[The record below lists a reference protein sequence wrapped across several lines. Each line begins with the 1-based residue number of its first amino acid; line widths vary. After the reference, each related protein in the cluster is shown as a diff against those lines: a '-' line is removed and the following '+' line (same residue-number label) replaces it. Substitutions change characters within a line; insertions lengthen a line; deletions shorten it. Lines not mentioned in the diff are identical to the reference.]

1 MGPYSPMDWLQPMD
15 EYCERLDP
23 SFWSEPLNALSNLS
37 FLIAGIVL
45 LLRARRL
52 ADRIGLLLA
61 LNVLAVG
68 IGSFLYHTLAVR
80 WAMLAD
86 VIPITVF
93 ILFFLAVALRRFLR
107 LSGWVTTGIVL
118 LFLIAN
124 YLVVPIL
131 DPLMGTTAGY
141 VPALF
146 AIVVVSF
153 ASATRSPF
161 VAKSL
166 IAAGLVFAISMSFRA
181 LDLPVCDADP
191 YGTHMVWHLLNG
203 LVLYML
209 VSLALKVS
217 AAPATR

>member
-1 MGPYSPMDWLQPMD
+1 MDWLQPID

-23 SFWSEPLNALSNLS
+23 SFWSEPLNALSNAS
-37 FLIAGIVL
+37 FIIAGIVL

-52 ADRIGLLLA
+52 GDRTGLALA

-68 IGSFLYHTLAVR
+68 IGSFLFHTLAVR

-93 ILFFLAVALRRFLR
+93 ILFYLAVAIRRFLR
-107 LSGWVTTGIVL
+107 LSRWVTAGIVAV
-118 LFLIAN
+118 FLILN
-124 YLVVPIL
+124 YLVVPVL
-131 DPLMGTTAGY
+131 EPLMGTTGGY
-141 VPALF
+141 VPALL
-146 AIVVVSF
+146 AIIVVSF
-153 ASATRSPF
+153 LSASRSPF

-191 YGTHMVWHLLNG
+191 YGTHMVWHILNG
-203 LVLYML
+203 IVLYML

>member
-1 MGPYSPMDWLQPMD
+1 MDWLQPMD
-15 EYCERLDP
+15 EYCERLDA

-37 FLIAGIVL
+37 FIIAGLIL

-52 ADRIGLLLA
+52 ADRTGLFLA

-93 ILFFLAVALRRFLR
+93 ILFYLAVALRRFLK
-107 LSGWVTTGIVL
+107 LNAWIITCVVL
-118 LFLIAN
+118 LFLAAS
-124 YLVVPIL
+124 YLIVPL
-131 DPLMGTTAGY
+131 LQPLMGGTAGY
-141 VPALF
+141 VPALL
-146 AIVVVSF
+146 AIVTVSF
-153 ASATRSPF
+153 ASGARSPF
-161 VAKSL
+161 IARAL
-166 IAAGLVFAISMSFRA
+166 IAAGLVFAISMTFRA
-181 LDLPVCDADP
+181 IDLPLCDADP

-217 AAPATR
+217 AAPAAR

>member
-1 MGPYSPMDWLQPMD
+1 MDWLQPMD

-37 FLIAGIVL
+37 FIAAGIVL
-45 LLRARRL
+45 LLRARRQGDTT
-52 ADRIGLLLA
+52 ALLLA

-93 ILFFLAVALRRFLR
+93 IVFYLALALRRFLF
-107 LSGWVTTGIVL
+107 LNPWTVTALVL
-118 LFLIAN
+118 LFLGASYAI
-124 YLVVPIL
+124 VPWL
-131 DPLMGTTAGY
+131 EPLMGATAGY
-141 VPALF
+141 VPALL
-146 AIVVVSF
+146 AIAVVSF
-153 ASATRSPF
+153 ASAAKSPF
-161 VAKSL
+161 VARSL
-166 IAAGLVFAISMSFRA
+166 MAAGLVFAISMAFRA
-181 LDLPVCDADP
+181 LDLPFCDADP
-191 YGTHMVWHLLNG
+191 YGTHMAWHLLNG

-217 AAPATR
+217 AMPAKR